1 MTDSTRFMKTLSRID
16 NKNFAKGNIKRKTM
30 EFRKPNVA
38 EGVRDIFAR
47 LLTLAARESR
57 TIDLGSAR
65 PEVRGTAEPTWRSL
79 SPMKS
84 APSYVLTSII
94 LTKRGPTGRDR

>member
-1 MTDSTRFMKTLSRID
+1 MCLKIGILKYIVSRR
-16 NKNFAKGNIKRKTM
+16 AKLGQ
-30 EFRKPNVA
+30 
-38 EGVRDIFAR
+38 
-47 LLTLAARESR
+47 
-57 TIDLGSAR
+57 GSAR

>member
-1 MTDSTRFMKTLSRID
+1 M
-16 NKNFAKGNIKRKTM
+16 
-30 EFRKPNVA
+30 PNVSNKDVISIVHSLKNSSPGWDGLPA
-38 EGVRDIFAR
+38 FVAK
-47 LLTLAARESR
+47 
-57 TIDLGSAR
+57 GSAR